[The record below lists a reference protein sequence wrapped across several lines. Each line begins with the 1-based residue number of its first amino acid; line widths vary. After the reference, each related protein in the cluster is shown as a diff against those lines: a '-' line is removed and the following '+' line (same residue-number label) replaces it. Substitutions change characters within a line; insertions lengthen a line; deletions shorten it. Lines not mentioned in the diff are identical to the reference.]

1 MDVEDETAN
10 IIFQTEE
17 YILEIHN
24 ELISLRT
31 ENDML
36 KRQIQVKDNM
46 IKDFEKYLL
55 SSNNERVEPEELQ
68 RVEPEELQLGEPEQ
82 TSEPENNVQNPS
94 GVANYY
100 NKNKDHIFRNLRNVM
115 IKKGIYRNPRIP
127 DNVLNTYTFHLYDS
141 LPQEQKDVYQKK
153 I

>member
-24 ELISLRT
+24 ELVSLRT

-55 SSNNERVEPEELQ
+55 SSNNEPEELQ
-68 RVEPEELQLGEPEQ
+68 RVEQ

-141 LPQEQKDVYQKK
+141 LPQEQKDVYQSKASVK
-153 I
+153 VELNH